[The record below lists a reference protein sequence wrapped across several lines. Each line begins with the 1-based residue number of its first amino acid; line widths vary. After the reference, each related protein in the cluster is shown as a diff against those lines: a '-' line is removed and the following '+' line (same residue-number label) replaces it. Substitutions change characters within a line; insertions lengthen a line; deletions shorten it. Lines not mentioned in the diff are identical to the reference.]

1 MGWRVIGFIIAFPAL
16 TFAQEKTMTMTWDH
30 AERADGYVVKRGGC
44 EGEEVHRGPA
54 NQYIETITQDVTY
67 CVYAYN
73 DFGDSDTVVK
83 TAWYE
88 ATRPGKITV
97 TITVE
102 VQ

>member
-1 MGWRVIGFIIAFPAL
+1 MRILTGLMAL
-16 TFAQEKTMTMTWDH
+16 FLCVNAYAEKTMTMTWDH
-30 AERADGYVVKRGGC
+30 AERADGYVVLRGGC

-54 NQYIETITQDVTY
+54 NQYIETITQDVQY

-102 VQ
+102 IN

>member
-16 TFAQEKTMTMTWDH
+16 AFSQEKTMTMTWGH

-54 NQYIETITQDVTY
+54 NQYIETITQDVIY

-102 VQ
+102 IE